1 MLRFVGKNAGLGD
14 LQEVLCK
21 FWHVLLLV
29 SLSNC
34 RALLCIFCLSSLIDE
49 DDIFIVHREGP
60 SSCDNCRVLVAGLA
74 LILCQKTSWSTT
86 DGIPGRGSSWRFL
99 LNFLYQFCDVRSEM
113 ASWPSIS
120 SRTHAASTSFDL
132 ISSNAA
138 KLLKFPYLY
147 FSFWY
152 DKKCL

>member
-86 DGIPGRGSSWRFL
+86 DGLPGRGSSWRLVWPFL
-99 LNFLYQFCDVRSEM
+99 NLLYQFCALQSEM
-113 ASWPSIS
+113 ISWPST
-120 SRTHAASTSFDL
+120 SRRIRAASTAFRPVIL
-132 ISSNAA
+132 QNFAKIS
-138 KLLKFPYLY
+138 LFVLFI
-147 FSFWY
+147 WV
-152 DKKCL
+152 C